1 MRQDAGTPSLL
12 VTVLTSFQE
21 QSFGGQLNARV
32 PKFRPRPSTFLY
44 EAINQWKINENGRNL
59 AKIIQNSTKLLNR
72 ALK

>member
-32 PKFRPRPSTFLY
+32 PKFRPKRETFYLFV
-44 EAINQWKINENGRNL
+44 
-59 AKIIQNSTKLLNR
+59 
-72 ALK
+72 